1 MIFLF
6 HQTDPLP
13 RLQLASDHLRSLG
26 KKLCRMEGVGEHTQW
41 GTPVDPIGQFQVYVV
56 ADLRQN
62 STPTLVVPSSVY
74 FTGKRATCRHR
85 WN

>member
-1 MIFLF
+1 
-6 HQTDPLP
+6 
-13 RLQLASDHLRSLG
+13 
-26 KKLCRMEGVGEHTQW
+26 MEGVGEHTQW